1 MERATLIRGG
11 LLAAFA
17 GVVVLVERRRRAR
30 PYREPWLRHTA
41 RNLAVAGAAAATVSV
56 LETPFTMPF
65 AALAQRRG
73 WGLTALI
80 GGPAWARAIL
90 AAVLLDYTLFIWHIG
105 THHVPLLWRFHLVHH
120 VDLDLD
126 ASTGVR
132 FHAGELALS
141 VPWRLA
147 QIAAIGVSPA
157 ALAAWQSLTLAS
169 VLFHHS
175 NTALPSTVERI
186 AGWIFVTPRMHAI
199 HHSTDRAQ
207 RDRNFSSGLSI
218 WDRLHRTLRVDAR
231 AGDVDIGIAGYRD
244 ADAVSIGK
252 IVALPLKRER
262 FDRYDPAGAGGS
274 DAM

>member
-1 MERATLIRGG
+1 MTRSALIRAGAV
-11 LLAAFA
+11 AAFA
-17 GVVVLVERRRRAR
+17 GLVLVLERRRRAR
-30 PYREPWLRHTA
+30 RYREPWLRHTT
-41 RNLAVAGAAAATVSV
+41 RNLVIAGAAAVTVSL

-65 AALAQRRG
+65 AAMVQRRG
-73 WGLTALI
+73 WGLTALV
-80 GGPAWARAIL
+80 GGPPWARAVI
-90 AAVLLDYTLFIWHIG
+90 AAVLLDYTLYIWHIG
-105 THHVPLLWRFHLVHH
+105 THRVPLLWRFHLVHH

-175 NTALPSTVERI
+175 NTALPPGVER
-186 AGWIFVTPRMHAI
+186 AVGWVAVTPRMHAI
-199 HHSTDRAQ
+199 HHSIDRAQ

-218 WDRLHRTLRVDAR
+218 WDRLHSTLRLDAR
-231 AGDVDIGIAGYRD
+231 ADEVDIGIPGYGD
-244 ADAVSIGK
+244 ADSVSLAR
-252 IVALPLKRER
+252 IVALPLSPGASNE
-262 FDRYDPAGAGGS
+262 DRRTADRT
-274 DAM
+274 